1 MRRYC
6 IHFQMDLVE
15 LLTVLPICGK
25 ALFLRKIADGRVR
38 GYLIHFQMDLL
49 ELLAVLR
56 SVVKPCFSIK
66 SLPDDLVRGYL
77 NHFEMCLLELFCSVL
92 PIYGKALFAWNRYK
106 AWAAVC
112 RYRIQFQ
119 ELNKTAWP
127 YFKPWHFQRCFPTIA
142 AFAGRTRTA
151 EKSVERS

>member
-1 MRRYC
+1 
-6 IHFQMDLVE
+6 MDQVE
-15 LLTVLPICGK
+15 LLAVLPICGK

-92 PIYGKALFAWNRYK
+92 PIYGKALFA
-106 AWAAVC
+106 
-112 RYRIQFQ
+112 
-119 ELNKTAWP
+119 
-127 YFKPWHFQRCFPTIA
+127 
-142 AFAGRTRTA
+142 
-151 EKSVERS
+151 